1 MDTTRDFFKARQD
14 QAAALLSNLLQFVE
28 QGRDIGVP
36 LDDAFTTK
44 LQSAIGTIAGEKLR
58 VALVGGFSEGKT
70 AIAAAWMDRLDK
82 ESMQIDQRES
92 TDEVTVYE
100 VGQDFVLIDT
110 PGLFGF
116 KEDSDGEKFKE
127 VTRKFVSEAHLV
139 LYVMDPTNPIKDSH
153 KIELQWLFRELD
165 LLQRTVF
172 VLSRFDDVA
181 DVEDDASYLSALHVK
196 RDAVRQRLTE
206 LIGLDAQEASTL
218 SVVGVS
224 ANPYNQGM
232 EYWLSNR
239 DQHKQLSR
247 IASLQQA
254 TSEKIKTS
262 GGAQALAVEMR
273 RSIIGDVLAKHLPIA
288 IERRS
293 GIAAEVAR
301 LDDAV
306 TELQRKARSAEDQ
319 TSKARVQ
326 IRDFLVDYFSNLILQ
341 ARGADLQTWNEFFE
355 REVGAEGIIIQMRLQ
370 NEYEKRLRSAQVS
383 LESVQSSFVDEI
395 NHFNTIISGMGKQG
409 VKFLID
415 GKVINNKSILM
426 VRDGVVSVGKKVGL
440 DLSKNL
446 KFKPWGAHKLAN
458 GANVAVAGLGIA
470 LELWDSWQKHERK
483 TVFQER
489 VNEFV
494 KTLEEQR
501 KSLVQD
507 LNGDGIDST
516 FVRTYFPDMVEIA
529 SALGSLRLALEDMRG
544 QEERFE
550 QWFGQAEVLQGEY
563 KLLAKD

>member
-1 MDTTRDFFKARQD
+1 MEATRDLFKERQD
-14 QAAALLSNLLQFVE
+14 KAAALLSNLLQFVE
-28 QGRDIGVP
+28 QGRDVGVP
-36 LDDAFTTK
+36 LDEAFKTK
-44 LQSAIGTIAGEKLR
+44 LETAIGAIAGEKLR

-82 ESMQIDQRES
+82 ESMHIDQRES
-92 TDEVTVYE
+92 TDEVTVYQ
-100 VGQDFVLIDT
+100 VGQDFLLIDT

-116 KEDSDGEKFKE
+116 KEDADGEKYKDM
-127 VTRKFVSEAHLV
+127 TRKYVSEAHLV

-181 DVEDDASYLSALHVK
+181 DVEDDASYLAVLRVK

-206 LIGLDAQEASTL
+206 LIGLDAQESDAL
-218 SVVGVS
+218 SIVGVS

-232 EYWLSNR
+232 EYWLSHR

-247 IASLQQA
+247 IGSLQQA
-254 TSEKIKTS
+254 TADKIKTS
-262 GGAQALAVEMR
+262 GGAEALAIEMR

-288 IERRS
+288 IERRN
-293 GIAAEVAR
+293 GISAEVAR
-301 LDDAV
+301 LNDAV
-306 TELQRKARSAEDQ
+306 TELQRKAMSVEDQ

-326 IRDFLVDYFSNLILQ
+326 IREFLIDYFASLILQ
-341 ARGADLQTWNEFFE
+341 ARGADLQTWNDFFE

-383 LESVQSSFVDEI
+383 MESVQSSFVSEI
-395 NHFNTIISGMGKQG
+395 NHFNTMISGMGKQG

-426 VRDGVVSVGKKVGL
+426 MRDGVVSISKTVGL

-458 GANVAVAGLGIA
+458 GANIGVAGLGIL
-470 LELWDSWQKHERK
+470 LEAWDSWQKHEREQ
-483 TVFQER
+483 VFRER
-489 VNEFV
+489 VNAFI

-501 KSLVQD
+501 KSLVEE
-507 LNGDGIDST
+507 LAGEGIDST
-516 FVRTYFPDMVEIA
+516 FVRAYFPDMVEIV
-529 SALGSLRLALEDMRG
+529 SALASLKSALQDMRG

-550 QWFGQAEVLQGEY
+550 QWFGQAKVLQGEY
-563 KLLAKD
+563 KLLTKH

>member
-1 MDTTRDFFKARQD
+1 METTRDLFKARQD
-14 QAAALLSNLLQFVE
+14 QAATLLSNLLQFVE
-28 QGRDIGVP
+28 EGRDFGVP
-36 LDDAFTTK
+36 LDDAFRTK
-44 LQSAIGTIAGEKLR
+44 LESAIGAIAGERLR

-116 KEDSDGEKFKE
+116 KEDVDGEKYKDM
-127 VTRKFVSEAHLV
+127 TRKYVSEAHLV

-181 DVEDDASYLSALHVK
+181 NVEDDASYLAELRVK
-196 RDAVRQRLTE
+196 RDAVRQRMTE
-206 LIGLDAQEASTL
+206 LIGLDAQVADTL

-232 EYWLSNR
+232 EYWLSNPE
-239 DQHKQLSR
+239 QHRQLSR
-247 IASLQQA
+247 IDSLRQA
-254 TSEKIKTS
+254 TADKIEAS
-262 GGAQALAVEMR
+262 GGAEALAIEMR
-273 RSIIGDVLAKHLPIA
+273 RSIIGDVLFKHLPVA
-288 IERRS
+288 IERGKLIS
-293 GIAAEVAR
+293 AEVTR

-306 TELQRKARSAEDQ
+306 TELHHKVMSAEDQ
-319 TSKARVQ
+319 TSKARLQ
-326 IRDFLVDYFSNLILQ
+326 IREFLIDYFSGLILQ
-341 ARGADLQTWNEFFE
+341 ARGAHLQTWNEFFE

-395 NHFNTIISGMGKQG
+395 NHFNTMISGMGKQG
-409 VKFLID
+409 IKFLID

-426 VRDGVVSVGKKVGL
+426 MRDGVASISKTVGL

-458 GANVAVAGLGIA
+458 GMNIAVAGLGIL
-470 LELWDSWQKHERK
+470 LEAWDSWKQQEREQ
-483 TVFQER
+483 VFQER
-489 VNEFV
+489 VKAFI
-494 KTLEEQR
+494 KTLEQQR
-501 KSLVQD
+501 QSLVD
-507 LNGDGIDST
+507 ELSGEGIDST
-516 FVRTYFPDMVEIA
+516 FVRTYFPDMVEIV
-529 SALGSLRLALEDMRG
+529 SALASLKSALEDMRG
-544 QEERFE
+544 QEGRFE
-550 QWFGQAEVLQGEY
+550 QWFCQAKVLQGEY
-563 KLLAKD
+563 KSLAKD

>member
-1 MDTTRDFFKARQD
+1 METTRDLFRARQD
-14 QAAALLSNLLQFVE
+14 QAAALLSNLLKFVE
-28 QGRDIGVP
+28 QGRDFGVL
-36 LDDAFTTK
+36 LDDAFKNK
-44 LQSAIGTIAGEKLR
+44 LESAIGAIAGEKLR

-116 KEDSDGEKFKE
+116 KEDVDGEKYKDM
-127 VTRKFVSEAHLV
+127 TRKYVSEAHLV

-181 DVEDDASYLSALHVK
+181 NVEDDASYLAELRVK
-196 RDAVRQRLTE
+196 RDAVRRRLTQ
-206 LIGLDAQEASTL
+206 LIGLDAQVADAL

-232 EYWLSNR
+232 EYWLSNPE
-239 DQHKQLSR
+239 QHKQLSR
-247 IASLQQA
+247 IDSLRQA
-254 TSEKIKTS
+254 TADKIKTC
-262 GGAQALAVEMR
+262 GGAEALAIEMR
-273 RSIIGDVLAKHLPIA
+273 RSIIGDVLCKHLPVA
-288 IERRS
+288 IERGKLIS
-293 GIAAEVAR
+293 AEVTR

-306 TELQRKARSAEDQ
+306 TELHHKAMSAEDQ
-319 TSKARVQ
+319 TSKARLH
-326 IRDFLVDYFSNLILQ
+326 IREFLIDYFSGLILQ

-395 NHFNTIISGMGKQG
+395 NHFNTVISRMGKQG
-409 VKFLID
+409 IKFLID
-415 GKVINNKSILM
+415 GKVINNKSILIM
-426 VRDGVVSVGKKVGL
+426 RDGVASISKTVGF

-458 GANVAVAGLGIA
+458 GMNIAMAGLGIL
-470 LELWDSWQKHERK
+470 LEAWDSWKQREREQVFHERVK
-483 TVFQER
+483 AFI
-489 VNEFV
+489 
-494 KTLEEQR
+494 KTLEQQR
-501 KSLVQD
+501 QSLVD
-507 LNGDGIDST
+507 ELSGEGVDST
-516 FVRTYFPDMVEIA
+516 FVRTYFPDMVEIV
-529 SALGSLRLALEDMRG
+529 SALASLKSALEEMRG

-550 QWFGQAEVLQGEY
+550 QWFGRAKVLQGEY